1 MSTATLSRTP
11 VQPSPEAI
19 KAAFAAAVAV
29 AEAIRELHEVPS
41 GHLYARLMQVMDYT
55 RYSRII
61 DLLER
66 ERLVHRAPSGLLTWI
81 G

>member
-1 MSTATLSRTP
+1 MSTATLTP
-11 VQPSPEAI
+11 VHPSQTQI
-19 KAAFAAAVAV
+19 TAALNAAVAV
-29 AEAIRELHEVPS
+29 AEAIRELREVPS

-55 RYSRII
+55 SYQRII
-61 DLLER
+61 DLLVR